1 MTHHEIDDAA
11 GVLARLERATNAHDV
26 NALVACFAPDYRNE
40 TPAHPARSFTGRE
53 QVRRNWEQIFA
64 AIPDLTAK
72 VLRSAVSGDE
82 AWTEWEHRGTRRDG
96 SMHVMRGVVI
106 FGVSNGLLA
115 RRERT
120 PGHSDRPAAGGARP
134 GRSRADA
141 RSDPDRA
148 HRGRRGRSHG
158 RRRAR

>member
-1 MTHHEIDDAA
+1 MTHHETIDDAA

-26 NALVACFAPDYRNE
+26 NALVSCFAPDYRNE

-64 AIPDLTAK
+64 AIPDVTAK

-106 FGVSNGLLA
+106 FGVSNGLIVWA
-115 RRERT
+115 RFYLEPVQEGSENVDAAVRQQI
-120 PGHSDRPAAGGARP
+120 AAGGASP
-134 GRSRADA
+134 VAPPA
-141 RSDPDRA
+141 E
-148 HRGRRGRSHG
+148 RR
-158 RRRAR
+158 

>member
-1 MTHHEIDDAA
+1 MTHHETIDDAA
-11 GVLARLERATNAHDV
+11 GVLARLERATSGHDV

-115 RRERT
+115 WARFYLE
-120 PGHSDRPAAGGARP
+120 PVQEGSENVDAAVRQQIAPGGASP
-134 GRSRADA
+134 VAPPA
-141 RSDPDRA
+141 E
-148 HRGRRGRSHG
+148 RR
-158 RRRAR
+158 